1 MLKYWLNK
9 YYKIITSIIAFAINT
24 FGLALSILGAFPG
37 GKWAESRSYVTFLLV
52 SAEIFLILSVI
63 YTIISALNNYHNRI
77 SVDEKDAEL
86 MRCKSSNRT
95 ILENNKASITC
106 YKDFHDRLN
115 IFAKQHKAKIEEIYF
130 LRRIDNESRSY
141 NQSNQEISQY
151 LEKVISEERES
162 IKTELI
168 ELYNRFII
176 NLINLTRDSI
186 EEYISTKG
194 CNVPVS
200 IALKQLEEPTNY
212 NKINDKEDKIY
223 TAFRD
228 SKTYR
233 SKTRNETWQKSFCIR
248 KNSDFL
254 SSIEK
259 DYYIFNYVNK
269 TFLENGLYLNENNN
283 FYEYYNSGVT
293 CTIYSCI
300 EKERILYGFL
310 ACDSLLDD
318 KMQKKGGQ
326 NVYDY
331 NVANMMM
338 AAAHIIAIFLKE
350 FLLVWDNYYVRYDQ
364 DVLNS
369 SENYETFKKERNLCQ
384 VMIQR
389 VKNTRYTG

>member
-1 MLKYWLNK
+1 MKYWFNK
-9 YYKIITSIIAFAINT
+9 NYKVITSVITFTINT
-24 FGLALSILGAFPG
+24 FSLVLSILGAVPG
-37 GKWAESRSYVTFLLV
+37 GKWEESQSYITLLLI
-52 SAEIFLILSVI
+52 SAEVFLIISVI
-63 YTIISALNNYHNRI
+63 YTVISASKNYYNRI
-77 SVDEKDAEL
+77 SVDEKDTEL
-86 MRCKSSNRT
+86 MRCKDSNKT
-95 ILENNKASITC
+95 ILENNKTIITF

-115 IFAKQHKAKIEEIYF
+115 ILAKQHKEKLDQIEYLKSVANGVSEAN
-130 LRRIDNESRSY
+130 DQMSV
-141 NQSNQEISQY
+141 Y
-151 LEKVISEERES
+151 LENVISEERKAIE
-162 IKTELI
+162 TELI

-176 NLINLTRDSI
+176 NVINLTRDSI
-186 EEYISTKG
+186 EEYLSTKG

-200 IALKQLEEPTNY
+200 IALKQLDEPTQY
-212 NKINDKEDKIY
+212 NKIDDKKDNIY

-248 KNSDFL
+248 KNSDFM

-293 CTIYSCI
+293 CTIYSCV
-300 EKERILYGFL
+300 EKERTLYGFL
-310 ACDSLLDD
+310 ACDSLLDN
-318 KMQKKGGQ
+318 KVQKKCGQ
-326 NVYDY
+326 NIYDY

-338 AAAHIIAIFLKE
+338 ATAHIIAIFLKE
-350 FLLVWDNYYVRYDQ
+350 FLAVWDQYYVQYDCN
-364 DVLNS
+364 VLKNP
-369 SENYETFKKERNLCQ
+369 EKEQVFEKERNLCQ

>member
-1 MLKYWLNK
+1 MKYWFNK
-9 YYKIITSIIAFAINT
+9 YYKIITSVIAFALNS
-24 FGLALSILGAFPG
+24 FGLALSILGAVPG
-37 GKWAESRSYVTFLLV
+37 GEWAESKSYITFLLV
-52 SAEIFLILSVI
+52 SAEVFLILSVI
-63 YTIISALNNYHNRI
+63 YTIVSALNNYHNRI
-77 SVDEKDAEL
+77 SVDEKDTEL
-86 MRCKSSNRT
+86 MRCKDSNRT

-115 IFAKQHKAKIEEIYF
+115 IFASQHTVKLNQIEYLKSIA
-130 LRRIDNESRSY
+130 NGA
-141 NQSNQEISQY
+141 SQADDPSKVNVGEY
-151 LEKVISEERES
+151 LEEVISEEREA

-176 NLINLTRDSI
+176 NIINLTRDSI
-186 EEYISTKG
+186 EEYLSTKG

-200 IALKQLEEPTNY
+200 IALKQLEEPALY
-212 NKINDKEDKIY
+212 NKIDDKKDNIY

-248 KNSDFL
+248 KNSDFM

-293 CTIYSCI
+293 CTIYSCV
-300 EKERILYGFL
+300 EKERTLYGFL
-310 ACDSLLDD
+310 ACDSLLDN
-318 KMQKKGGQ
+318 KMQKKCGQ
-326 NVYDY
+326 NIYDY
-331 NVANMMM
+331 NVANIMM
-338 AAAHIIAIFLKE
+338 ATAHIIAIFLKD
-350 FLLVWDNYYVRYDQ
+350 FLSVWDQYYVQYDCN
-364 DVLNS
+364 VLKNP
-369 SENYETFKKERNLCQ
+369 EKDQAFKKERNLCQ
-384 VMIQR
+384 VMIRR

>member
-1 MLKYWLNK
+1 MKYWLIK
-9 YYKIITSIIAFAINT
+9 YYKIITSVIALAINS
-24 FGLALSILGAFPG
+24 FGLVLSILGAVPG
-37 GKWAESRSYVTFLLV
+37 GKWAESRSYITFLLV
-52 SAEIFLILSVI
+52 SAEIFLLLSVI

-86 MRCKSSNRT
+86 MRCKTSNRT

-115 IFAKQHKAKIEEIYF
+115 ILTKQHKVKLDEIEF
-130 LRRIDNESRSY
+130 LRGIGNVSKLD
-141 NQSNQEISQY
+141 NQSNEEVSRY
-151 LEKVISEERES
+151 LEKVISEEREA

-186 EEYISTKG
+186 EEYLSTKG

-212 NKINDKEDKIY
+212 NKIDDKENKIY

-269 TFLENGLYLNENNN
+269 TFFENGLYLNENNN

-326 NVYDY
+326 NIYDY

-350 FLLVWDNYYVRYDQ
+350 FLSVWDEYYVRYD
-364 DVLNS
+364 LNVS
-369 SENYETFKKERNLCQ
+369 NSPGEYETFKKERNLCQ
-384 VMIQR
+384 VMIRR